1 MKTNKE
7 KEQPTKQ
14 EKQPETFNIIPGPS
28 EMAEKDEVLAKAYN
42 DLLFFGRAFLPN
54 DFLNKSAKERKRRR
68 RKLTLEN
75 KQRKRAAYKARK
87 AARDV

>member
-54 DFLNKSAKERKRRR
+54 DFLNKSASPPCHYEIS
-68 RKLTLEN
+68 
-75 KQRKRAAYKARK
+75 KRAAYKARK